1 MIVREAGPADT
12 EALSRL
18 LAQLGYEATPDQ
30 VTARLDGLSQPVLV
44 ADRGGVVGCL
54 TWHVTPS
61 LHRAG
66 PVGRITAM
74 VVDEGQRGQGV
85 GRVLVAAAEDRMRH
99 LGCVMVEV
107 ASNMRR
113 TQAHAFYERL
123 GYDRSSYKF
132 AKGL

>member
-1 MIVREAGPADT
+1 MVVREAGPADA

-18 LAQLGYEATPDQ
+18 LAELGYPVAPDE
-30 VTARLDGLSQPVLV
+30 VTARLGALPQPALV
-44 ADRGGVVGCL
+44 ADSGGVVGCL
-54 TWHVTPS
+54 TWHVAPS
-61 LHRAG
+61 LHRPG

-74 VVDEGQRGQGV
+74 VVDQGRRGEGI
-85 GRVLVAAAEDRMRH
+85 GRALALDAEARMRQ

-113 TQAHAFYERL
+113 AEAHAFYERL
-123 GYDRSSYKF
+123 GYARTSYKF